1 MISNYLF
8 YRSSKLSI
16 SIAFAWFVF
25 VLLAGSVMAQR
36 PELMIHA
43 VFDGD
48 PMYTVL
54 PPGAIPA
61 IIQPEFLSGKEA
73 ATQMLPEEPVIG
85 VIFGGEERAYSMWHL
100 DAHEIV
106 NDTIAKTA
114 IAVTW

>member
-16 SIAFAWFVF
+16 SIAFAWFFF
-25 VLLAGSVMAQR
+25 VLLVGFASAQR
-36 PELMIHA
+36 PGSEVYGI
-43 VFDGD
+43 FDGD